1 MAVPGDSLEPFA
13 DLENAS
19 LAEGMETP
27 WAEEHSILG
36 RFCMSLGSETEW
48 LRLSLLDLGGVE
60 QPSGFVPP

>member
-48 LRLSLLDLGGVE
+48 LCRCFILAE
-60 QPSGFVPP
+60 